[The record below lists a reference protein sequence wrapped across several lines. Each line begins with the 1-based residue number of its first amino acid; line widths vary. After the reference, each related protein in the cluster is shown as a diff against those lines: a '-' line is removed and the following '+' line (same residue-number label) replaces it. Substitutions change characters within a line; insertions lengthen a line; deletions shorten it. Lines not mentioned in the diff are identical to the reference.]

1 MACNLG
7 FKRISYGL
15 FTFAIFTDMQL
26 SIDRALQK
34 LNSNFLQLLDS
45 KLNLNQNL
53 SKFKSRLNVLIMIC
67 QQVQIEILIH

>member
-1 MACNLG
+1 MARDLG

-15 FTFAIFTDMQL
+15 FTFAIFADMQL

-67 QQVQIEILIH
+67 QQVQIKILIH